1 MRRIKKRRRLVLCA
15 GIAFVIFAGIC
26 CYYIYNAKIRA
37 DKIETGSMRS
47 DDVESLY
54 VGSGI
59 GTGSAKDSFVIAEGG
74 DTWGSWGLLDVFP
87 GRGYIDCDFECN
99 TTIMTNNI
107 DGEHYRREKIEY
119 EKMDAVLYDMQ
130 TGQEIRRFD
139 LPELA
144 KKACPDFQC
153 RMLYDCKPREDG
165 RDYLM
170 IRLEDIPE
178 KSTDEL
184 VEKYMIVDIDTED
197 VVIRDSIEEAYDF
210 VEGDES
216 EEEAKYGAE
225 INGEDWRIPRKSG
238 DIEPEIWGVRGSEG
252 CVQISLS
259 CTDLPEQNTLL
270 YDRFPELEKWS
281 GTAGKSVYI
290 YVGGHPSIEDIYALL
305 EEQGE

>member
-1 MRRIKKRRRLVLCA
+1 MES
-15 GIAFVIFAGIC
+15 G
-26 CYYIYNAKIRA
+26 
-37 DKIETGSMRS
+37 
-47 DDVESLY
+47 DVESLY
-54 VGSGI
+54 ASSGI
-59 GTGSAKDSFVIAEGG
+59 GVGSEKDSFVIAEGG
-74 DTWGSWGLLDVFP
+74 DTWGAWTLLDVFP
-87 GRGYIDCDFECN
+87 GRGYVYCEFERKN
-99 TTIMTNNI
+99 IIMTNNI
-107 DGEHYRREKIEY
+107 DGERYERIKYDY

-130 TGQEIRRFD
+130 TGQETKRFD

-144 KKACPDFQC
+144 KKACPGFQC
-153 RMLYDCKPREDG
+153 RMLYDCNPREDG

-170 IRLEDIPE
+170 IRLDNIPE

-197 VVIRDSIEEAYDF
+197 VVIRDSFEEAYDF

-216 EEEAKYGAE
+216 EEEAKYRDE
-225 INGEDWRIPRKSG
+225 INGEDWKIPRKNG
-238 DIEPEIWGVRGSEG
+238 DIEPTILGVRGSKG